1 MALRS
6 PSPELTVASPKV
18 SSTIV
23 PSPRLRFS
31 PCRLVASP
39 PPKPAAPTVDS
50 SMTTLPSPTVES

>member
-6 PSPELTVASPKV
+6 PSPELTLASPKV

-31 PCRLVASP
+31 PWTFEASP
-39 PPKPAAPTVDS
+39 PPKLAAPTVES
-50 SMTTLPSPTVES
+50 SMTALPSPTTES